1 MGNSISCLEIN
12 LENLNYKSEN
22 IFTHDTT
29 MEIWFLNSDFDSD
42 GNLYVFWNKVGNGL
56 HTLRSVK
63 KGGEWSSPDTII
75 FVRRFNG
82 VRIPDSFLL
91 VYYDLAIDNSGKF
104 HLVGLDMGGFAYAFS
119 IDSGRTWIGYR
130 NLSYVTSV
138 PKLFEFRQNYP
149 NPFNLK
155 TTIEFSIYKEAYFS
169 LKIYNIEGRI
179 ITTLVSSNK
188 KPGTYKIE
196 FNASDL
202 SSGVYFAELTVDRQK
217 EIQKMLLIK

>member
-1 MGNSISCLEIN
+1 
-12 LENLNYKSEN
+12 
-22 IFTHDTT
+22 
-29 MEIWFLNSDFDSD
+29 
-42 GNLYVFWNKVGNGL
+42 
-56 HTLRSVK
+56 
-63 KGGEWSSPDTII
+63 
-75 FVRRFNG
+75 
-82 VRIPDSFLL
+82 
-91 VYYDLAIDNSGKF
+91 
-104 HLVGLDMGGFAYAFS
+104 
-119 IDSGRTWIGYR
+119 
-130 NLSYVTSV
+130 V